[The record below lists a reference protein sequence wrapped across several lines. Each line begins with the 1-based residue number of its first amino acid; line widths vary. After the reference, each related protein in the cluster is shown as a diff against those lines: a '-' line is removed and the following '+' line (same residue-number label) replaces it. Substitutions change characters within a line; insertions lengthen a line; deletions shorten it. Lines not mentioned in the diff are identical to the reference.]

1 MCILMHCDAVFMNPD
16 HPQASHLLKL
26 SDIFSYLP
34 LLPVLDVLEGLAGVC
49 AFDGPKEKYI
59 GNVMKH

>member
-1 MCILMHCDAVFMNPD
+1 MHCDAIFMNPD
-16 HPQASHLLKL
+16 QTQASQPLKL

-49 AFDGPKEKYI
+49 AFDGPKEKIYW
-59 GNVMKH
+59 